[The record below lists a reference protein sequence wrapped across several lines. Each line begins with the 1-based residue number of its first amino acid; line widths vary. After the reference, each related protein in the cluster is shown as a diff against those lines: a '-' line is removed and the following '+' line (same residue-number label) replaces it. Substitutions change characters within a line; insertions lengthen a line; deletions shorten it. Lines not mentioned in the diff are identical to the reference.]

1 MRTSH
6 GDPIGPPESRA
17 PRAPCRESESAAE
30 RLAFLKLASSWLEI
44 AHDAELHRGDRE
56 KDPFRPTFT

>member
-1 MRTSH
+1 MAILSAH
-6 GDPIGPPESRA
+6 QRA
-17 PRAPCRESESAAE
+17 ERLVRRAAKAKSAAE

-44 AHDAELHRGDRE
+44 AHDAELHRGTGE